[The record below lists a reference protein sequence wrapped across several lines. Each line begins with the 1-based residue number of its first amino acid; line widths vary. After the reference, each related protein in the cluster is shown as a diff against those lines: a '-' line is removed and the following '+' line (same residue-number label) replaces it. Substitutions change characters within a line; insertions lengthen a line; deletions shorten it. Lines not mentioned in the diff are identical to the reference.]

1 VNRVASTEARQV
13 ARRGEGVVAPI
24 PAAVSL
30 SGRFIIVSSSKGS
43 SATGGMMTS
52 GRSGTECSASIS
64 GSRASTGRA
73 PNTSACFSTSLF
85 QTASAD
91 SQSLGR
97 LNPPRTELA
106 AELAKKESV
115 GKTGAA
121 WGYDT
126 HLETRRLA
134 GLYLQNPAWNFPFN
148 VYGRGLKLDF
158 RPMRPY
164 LGLVNRGL

>member
-1 VNRVASTEARQV
+1 MLGGAAERVGATQSAR
-13 ARRGEGVVAPI
+13 
-24 PAAVSL
+24 
-30 SGRFIIVSSSKGS
+30 
-43 SATGGMMTS
+43 
-52 GRSGTECSASIS
+52 
-64 GSRASTGRA
+64 
-73 PNTSACFSTSLF
+73 
-85 QTASAD
+85 TA
-91 SQSLGR
+91 
-97 LNPPRTELA
+97 LA

-115 GKTGAA
+115 GTTGAA

-148 VYGRGLKLDF
+148 VHGSGLKLDF